1 MAYTDNESHERIFPE
16 RRGAPASLPGA
27 PLQPTETAVKITPQC
42 VLFDL
47 DGTLVDTAPDL
58 GLAANLVREELN
70 LPPLPMADY
79 RASASGGARGLLKV
93 ALGICPEDEGYAQRK
108 QRFLVHYRAN
118 LSNGSSLFAGVA
130 EMLESLDCAGI
141 RWGVVTNKV
150 SEFSKPLLNDLGL
163 DRRCACIVSG
173 DSTPKPK
180 PAPDPLLLASQQI
193 GVLARD
199 CVYVGDD
206 ERDILAG
213 RAARMRTI
221 AAGWGYM
228 GDKPDPR
235 DWAADVIV
243 KTPSDLVSLLEL
255 KRAA

>member
-1 MAYTDNESHERIFPE
+1 
-16 RRGAPASLPGA
+16 L
-27 PLQPTETAVKITPQC
+27 KITPQC

-70 LPPLPMADY
+70 LPPLPMCDY
-79 RASASGGARGLLKV
+79 RPSASGGARGLLKV
-93 ALGICPEDEGYAQRK
+93 ALGIRPEDEGYAQRK
-108 QRFLVHYRAN
+108 ERFLVHYRAN
-118 LSNGSSLFAGVA
+118 LSTGSRLFDGVP
-130 EMLESLDCAGI
+130 EMLDSLDRAGI

-150 SEFSKPLLNDLGL
+150 AEFSRPLIDDLGL
-163 DRRCACIVSG
+163 QQRCACLVCG

-180 PAPDPLLLASQQI
+180 PAPDPLLLASEQI
-193 GVLARD
+193 GVLPRE

-213 RAARMRTI
+213 RAAHMRTI

-235 DWAADVIV
+235 EWAADVIV
-243 KTPSDLVSLLEL
+243 DSPADLVSLLEL
-255 KRAA
+255 RRAA